1 MLMDAPNQEFA
12 LAGSLEELKAKGRL
26 VVHGRHRPILV
37 IYDRGRI
44 FALDNRCPHMG
55 FPLERGSVED
65 SILTCHWHHARF
77 DLESGCTFDLWADD
91 VPVCPVE
98 VREGDVWVKTTF
110 GHADPAAHWHQRL
123 ADGLDHDLGLVI
135 AKSVHGQLAADVPRG
150 DIVRQ
155 VALFGAQNR
164 DGWGVGL
171 TILTA
176 LANLLPVLPEEE
188 AYLALFHGA
197 RRVAADCDG
206 EAPRRERAPLGSR
219 PDPAA
224 LKRWLRRW
232 TVVRHREA
240 AERTLLTA
248 IAAGAS
254 PAVLADALLA
264 AETERMFADTGH
276 SLDFINK
283 AFECLDL
290 IGWGHAAALLPTV
303 VGQMVAARGAEEST
317 AWRQPVDLVALC
329 EDAAS
334 QLPELFA
341 VGRSVHSASI
351 RAFTPVCDGLWTR
364 VKRAYR
370 WSDHA
375 ALARELLGDDPARI
389 IDALKAAIRAGA
401 APADLSRSLAYA
413 AALRVAR
420 FGNANEHSDWET
432 AHHVF
437 TYANAVDQLLKRIG
451 TADGDVTAV
460 RGILHGAMAL
470 YLARYLNVPPARI
483 PGEGGEELDDL
494 PADADV
500 IRAALLDAFD
510 RQRQVDLAARLVVR
524 HLTLGHSP
532 QALIATLARVLLR
545 EDAGFHAYQM
555 LEAGVRQFTAWGDTD
570 EGRHILIAV
579 ARYLAAHSPT
589 ERAVLQTADIA
600 QRLLRGGELHQGAS
614 AS

>member
-1 MLMDAPNQEFA
+1 MLMDAPNKEFA

-26 VVHGRHRPILV
+26 VVHGGHRPILV
-37 IYDRGRI
+37 IYDRGRV

-55 FPLERGSVED
+55 FPLERGSVTD
-65 SILTCHWHHARF
+65 GILTCHWHHARF

-91 VPVCPVE
+91 VPICPVE
-98 VREGDVWVKTTF
+98 VRNGDVWVKTTF
-110 GHADPAAHWHQRL
+110 GHADPAAHLRQRL
-123 ADGLDHDLGLVI
+123 EDGLAHVLGLVI
-135 AKSVHGQLAADVPRG
+135 AKAVHGQLADEVARV

-176 LANLLPVLPEEE
+176 LANLLPVMQEEE

-219 PDPAA
+219 PDPAT

-232 TVVRHREA
+232 TNVRHREA
-240 AERTLLTA
+240 AERILLTA

-254 PAVLADALLA
+254 PAALADALLA
-264 AETERMFADTGH
+264 AETERAFADTGH

-290 IGWGHAAALLPTV
+290 IGWEHAAALLPTV

-317 AWRQPVDLVALC
+317 DWRQPVDLIALC
-329 EDAAS
+329 EEATS

-341 VGRSVHSASI
+341 AGHGVH
-351 RAFTPVCDGLWTR
+351 G
-364 VKRAYR
+364 

-375 ALARELLGDDPARI
+375 ALARALLGDDPARI
-389 IDALKAAIRAGA
+389 VDALKAAIRAGA
-401 APADLSRSLAYA
+401 APADLSRSLAYG

-420 FGNANEHSDWET
+420 FGNANEHADWET

-437 TYANAVDQLLKRIG
+437 TYANAVHQMLKRLG
-451 TADGDVTAV
+451 TANTDGHVTAV
-460 RGILHGAMAL
+460 RGVLHGAMAL

-483 PGEGGEELDDL
+483 PGESGEQLDDL
-494 PADADV
+494 PADAEM
-500 IRAALLDAFD
+500 ILAALLNALD
-510 RQRQVDLAARLVVR
+510 RQRQVDLAARLVAR
-524 HLTLGHSP
+524 HFTLGHSP
-532 QALIATLARVLLR
+532 QGLIATLARAVLR

-555 LEAGVRQFTAWGDTD
+555 LEAGVRQFTAWGNTD

-579 ARYLAAHSPT
+579 VRYLAAHSPT
-589 ERAVLQTADIA
+589 ERAALQTAEIA
-600 QRLLRGGELHQGAS
+600 RRLMRGSELHQEVGAS
-614 AS
+614 

>member
-1 MLMDAPNQEFA
+1 MLWSTCSGPKATMEGTLMDAPSKEFA
-12 LAGSLEELKAKGRL
+12 LAGSLEELKIKGRL
-26 VVHGRHRPILV
+26 VVHGGHRPILV
-37 IYDRGRI
+37 IYDRGRV

-65 SILTCHWHHARF
+65 GILTCHWHHARF

-91 VPVCPVE
+91 VPICPVE
-98 VREGDVWVKTTF
+98 VRNGDVWVKTTF
-110 GHADPAAHWHQRL
+110 THADLAAHWHQRL
-123 ADGLDHDLGLVI
+123 ANGLAHDLGLVI
-135 AKSVHGQLAADVPRG
+135 AKAMHGQLAAGVPQAE
-150 DIVRQ
+150 IVRE

-176 LANLLPVLPEEE
+176 LANILPVLPEEE

-206 EAPRRERAPLGSR
+206 EPPRRERAPLGSR

-232 TVVRHREA
+232 TNVRHREA

-248 IAAGAS
+248 IAAGFS
-254 PAVLADALLA
+254 PAELADALFA
-264 AETERMFADTGH
+264 AETERAFADTGH

-290 IGWGHAAALLPTV
+290 VGWQHAVALLPTV

-329 EDAAS
+329 QESTSELAD
-334 QLPELFA
+334 LFA
-341 VGRSVHSASI
+341 AGRGS
-351 RAFTPVCDGLWTR
+351 RD
-364 VKRAYR
+364 
-370 WSDHA
+370 WSGHA
-375 ALARELLGDDPARI
+375 ALAQELLGDDPARI
-389 IDALKAAIRAGA
+389 VDALKEAIRAGA
-401 APADLSRSLAYA
+401 APADLGQSLAYA

-420 FGNANEHSDWET
+420 FGNANEHADWET

-437 TYANAVDQLLKRIG
+437 TYANAVHQMLTRIG
-451 TADGDVTAV
+451 TANIDTHGTAV
-460 RGILHGAMAL
+460 RGVLHGAMAL
-470 YLARYLNVPPARI
+470 YLARYLNVPPVRI
-483 PGEGGEELDDL
+483 PGDGGEQLDDL
-494 PADADV
+494 PVDPET
-500 IRAALLDAFD
+500 IGAALLDAFD
-510 RQRQVDLAARLVVR
+510 RQRQVDLAARLVAR

-532 QALIATLARVLLR
+532 QALIATLAHAVLR

-555 LEAGVRQFTAWGDTD
+555 LEAGVRQFGAWGDTD

-589 ERAVLQTADIA
+589 ERASLQTADIA
-600 QRLLRGGELHQGAS
+600 RRLMRGGELHQEAGS
-614 AS
+614 S